1 MGGPSGPTLSFRI
14 AAIRSESVGPE
25 GPPTKTLAAGRR
37 PTCDP
42 LANPRAA
49 APPPSY

>member
-1 MGGPSGPTLSFRI
+1 M

-37 PTCDP
+37 LHLRP
-42 LANPRAA
+42 ARHFAGRRAA
-49 APPPSY
+49 VILLTPVARLR